1 MVQQITMTS
10 ICQSLVIP
18 GSIHFNGRDA
28 KTYPKVE
35 SLLKSKRFSKQS

>member
-1 MVQQITMTS
+1 MVTQTNAPYQN
-10 ICQSLVIP
+10 SLIP

-35 SLLKSKRFSKQS
+35 SLLKSKQLSKRS